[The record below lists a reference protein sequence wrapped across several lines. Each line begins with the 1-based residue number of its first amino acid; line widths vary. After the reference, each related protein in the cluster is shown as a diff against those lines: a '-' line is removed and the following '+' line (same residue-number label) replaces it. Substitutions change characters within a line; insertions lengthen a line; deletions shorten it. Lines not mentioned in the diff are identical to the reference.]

1 MKKILNL
8 KYIPIV
14 VLIFLLISSFFLI
27 VNASQG
33 FYTANTN
40 WKNLY
45 EKMSED
51 KTDTYPYNSST
62 ATITSVSLDVLY
74 GTTRWSLVQYY
85 GEVPDEQTRK
95 TSGDVLDE
103 YNGIYAYDLTTTYEP
118 DSNSSPR
125 KNDAGQ
131 EYKNPKFGATTQPTA
146 KDFWGFEESD
156 TTICD
161 PDKDHNYSLTELEQ
175 ANSTDR
181 QGVKSLRLYALQNVH
196 AAFNWLYIVGVAF
209 GYVATI
215 FIKLILMVKNISMD
229 TVLNLLGLKK
239 LSETIT
245 SALVYDSKTG
255 KWSVFLTIMI
265 VLFIIA
271 LVGYAIK
278 WVKGSQK
285 TQGLWNIVIYF
296 LVGLLIIGMAITN
309 RTETLGQSF
318 ANITS
323 KLLYAVSGELSG
335 AGTVGNVF
343 VTDITD
349 NENENEIIQ
358 LQEMTLLNRAY
369 MNIQIGMQFDVTDI
383 DTLDVTT
390 LGDTDYSLAE
400 KYLGHL
406 DGNSFKDDF
415 GGNLGYY
422 FWFANSSAKN
432 KTKYNATYPEL
443 STATTEA
450 KTSSMITYLQVLYN
464 KAIDDGDTDR
474 QETIRKL
481 ILGFSNPS
489 GARGFLNL
497 LVFSIDVVI
506 LGIVLFLYGLKVVT
520 AKLELFV
527 ALLGIP
533 VAGPFILSSNEK
545 LIKTA
550 KVILGMIVVSMMHI
564 TVWSVIFDVILYVF
578 SSIIQPNLLSE
589 LVALFFILLLL
600 KLLPI
605 INEKVMQLLNTAE
618 RSISPA
624 LSDAKRSIKA
634 ATHRLS
640 GDAMRKAPAGSLR
653 AKTAA
658 IINNS
663 TGSATGRKSTRRIL
677 QEQNQIRHDADEK
690 DKQEQR
696 KLAENEVQNALDNIE
711 GEKNYINGQIN
722 EAEAK
727 QHRMENIYGTDENG
741 NKCVVGRQE
750 VYENLN
756 GSQLAMK
763 KKMDEL
769 NAEIDALKNS
779 NKYKNLNEKKLN
791 GTLSTAEAQELTKC
805 KTDLLKLQNEMKN
818 QKRTLDNN
826 IRVNAA
832 NKITG
837 GSATNEA
844 EIQQDVA
851 KMAQSK
857 YKNSLESAL
866 NEVIARSV
874 EDANKPKDNLVQKI
888 GKNVAAQA
896 TTDSVNREAIQ
907 SYTTASYQLNELH
920 NGEEVSSKKDVD
932 MATQKISNTIAD
944 SVDKGKL
951 GTVKDNINQSTDD
964 AYESIKTS
972 LKGAANAVTPA
983 FTKKQKDK
991 KASKQSTI
999 DRQKEANRSTT
1010 QKHKDERRQ
1019 KKEDTS
1025 GAFGKDQVTQLNDLL
1040 NKHSGDIK
1048 SSINNSKK
1056 QNMGSKK
1063 SKASAYSNS
1072 FNDTSTF

>member
-51 KTDTYPYNSST
+51 ETDTYPYNSST
-62 ATITSVSLDVLY
+62 ATINSVSLDVLY

-125 KNDAGQ
+125 KNDAKQ

-156 TTICD
+156 TTICTPND
-161 PDKDHNYSLTELEQ
+161 DHNYALTDLEQ
-175 ANSTDR
+175 ANSQD
-181 QGVKSLRLYALQNVH
+181 GVKSLRLYALQNVH

-285 TQGLWNIVIYF
+285 TQGIWNIIIYF

-323 KLLYAVSGELSG
+323 KLLYAVSGDLSG

-383 DTLDVTT
+383 DTLDVTE

-406 DGNSFKDDF
+406 GTGTSFKDDF

-422 FWFANSSAKN
+422 FWFANSSAKE
-432 KTKYNATYPEL
+432 KTKDNTSYPEL
-443 STATTEA
+443 STASTEA

-464 KAIDDGDTDR
+464 KAIDDGNTDR
-474 QETIRKL
+474 QEAIRKL

-564 TVWSVIFDVILYVF
+564 TVWSVIFDVILYLF
-578 SSIIQPNLLSE
+578 SNIIQPNLLSE

-624 LSDAKRSIKA
+624 LTDAKRSIKA

-896 TTDSVNREAIQ
+896 TTDQVNREAIQ